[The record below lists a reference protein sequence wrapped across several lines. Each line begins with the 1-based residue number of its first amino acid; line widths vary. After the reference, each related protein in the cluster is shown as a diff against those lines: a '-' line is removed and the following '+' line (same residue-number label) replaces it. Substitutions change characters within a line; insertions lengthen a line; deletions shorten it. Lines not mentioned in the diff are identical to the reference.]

1 MTVMAAVPRRMS
13 MYLARN
19 VVLATLAAWVIL
31 LTFDAILA
39 LVGELRDVG
48 KESYT
53 LGDALMFTLLTIPRR
68 LYDEF
73 PTVAVIGSLLG
84 LGGLAARSELTA
96 MRAAGLS
103 KLQMGVAA
111 LLPLTL
117 LTLLMMANIETLGPL
132 GEQQAQSLAN
142 LKSRQLMMARYSGL
156 WAREGNLFFNARGN
170 SAPHHEG
177 GKSWIELQDVRL
189 YQFDSQGRLD
199 SLAHADRAEH
209 RSNGWTLFGVE
220 RTYFQARSVQVVHVA
235 RERWKTEL
243 DDSTLEATLARPRYL
258 TLSELRSNIE
268 YLRRNQLDAAKFE
281 TAYWARWFYPLN
293 VIVLC
298 LATLPFAFGSLR
310 SGGFGK
316 RLFLGILIG
325 IGALLVQR
333 MFVNL
338 ADVYRFDVRL
348 AYLLPPLLV
357 LGLCWGW
364 LAKKI

>member
-1 MTVMAAVPRRMS
+1 MTTMTAVPRRMS
-13 MYLARN
+13 FYIARS
-19 VVLATLAAWVIL
+19 VVISTLAVWAIL
-31 LTFDAILA
+31 VAFDAVQALA
-39 LVGELRDVG
+39 SELGDVG

-53 LGDALMFTLLTIPRR
+53 LFDAVLFTLLTIPRR

-96 MRAAGLS
+96 MRAVGLS

-111 LLPLTL
+111 LLPLTM
-117 LTLLMMANIETLGPL
+117 LTLLMMVNIETLGPL

-170 SAPHHEG
+170 SAPHNEG
-177 GKSWIELQDVRL
+177 GKTWIELQDVRL
-189 YQFDSQGRLD
+189 YQFDPQGRLQ

-209 RSNGWTLFGVE
+209 RNNGWTLFSVE
-220 RTYFQARSVQVVHVA
+220 RTYFDARSVRVENIA
-235 RERWKTEL
+235 SERWKTEL

-258 TLSELRSNIE
+258 TLNELRSNIE

-281 TAYWARWFYPLN
+281 SAYWARWFYPLN
-293 VIVLC
+293 VIALC
-298 LATLPFAFGSLR
+298 LATLPVAFGSLR

-316 RLFLGILIG
+316 RLFIGILIG

-338 ADVYRFDVRL
+338 ADVYRFDVRM
-348 AYLLPPLLV
+348 AYTLPPLLV
-357 LGLCWGW
+357 LALCWGW